1 MDEAATGDDVM
12 NRNRRCTDVLFLIL
26 YAAFMVAFFAIGVI
40 GFTSGDP
47 RILLYGTDY
56 EGKLCTEDLPARY
69 WVNPLEIYELT
80 QATHTFDMK
89 DVKSIC
95 LKDCPVTASTGLNWV
110 CNYPDSVDG
119 YGYADTTRDE
129 WAANNYDYYDML
141 SDALKKQSLNNK
153 GPCYPVLLPT
163 VNAYESCTYY
173 GNASATAVAALT
185 TEMANNDNEGDVQL
199 LAVGPMVAVLS
210 ATVSDYLST
219 PMATFERYVDDFSQ
233 AWVVLLVMGFIA
245 PVVLSFV
252 WMGVLRYF
260 TGMFAYLI
268 IFMVNAM
275 AMLCTLYLY
284 MKAGVIG
291 SDQVT
296 AYVGTDMGDNL
307 EGYTDP
313 SEDNAEVMEVCA
325 HIALAITICLFL
337 FSILMLKR
345 VRTAVAVIKV
355 ATQAIGGAPSVVFFP
370 LAPVFASLLF
380 GAWWIAA
387 GIYIYSSGEIKQ
399 QTCTL
404 EAGKSPMK
412 YCADTTNVPNANC
425 HCGYESVMDE
435 SLQYTL
441 LYHLFG
447 LLWTTQFFQ
456 AMTMLT
462 LASVFATYYF
472 RGGSYGTSLSG
483 WLNTP
488 VIQAFRKMSWYHTGS
503 AAFGSLLVAI
513 LQFIRIIVAYMVHQ
527 LKKAGKDN
535 VLVKYAACCVQYCL
549 WYLQKIIEW
558 INRNTYI
565 MIAIEGKSFCW
576 SAWEAISLIFNNILT
591 VGAVNVIGDIL
602 LFLGKFS
609 VAACAGLL
617 AFLMLDSDTYTTGE
631 SKVSSPLLVVIFC
644 VLFGFVIASLFMSV
658 VEMAIDTTLLSFCKD
673 CKIHGG
679 KPKFAPPLLESVLGK
694 AKDKNAKPDDAA

>member
-119 YGYADTTRDE
+119 YGYASTTRDE

-185 TEMANNDNEGDVQL
+185 TEMFNNDNEGDVQL

-488 VIQAFRKMSWYHTGS
+488 VIQVSFFLFPYG
-503 AAFGSLLVAI
+503 
-513 LQFIRIIVAYMVHQ
+513 Q
-527 LKKAGKDN
+527 LD
-535 VLVKYAACCVQYCL
+535 
-549 WYLQKIIEW
+549 
-558 INRNTYI
+558 
-565 MIAIEGKSFCW
+565 
-576 SAWEAISLIFNNILT
+576 
-591 VGAVNVIGDIL
+591 
-602 LFLGKFS
+602 
-609 VAACAGLL
+609 
-617 AFLMLDSDTYTTGE
+617 
-631 SKVSSPLLVVIFC
+631 
-644 VLFGFVIASLFMSV
+644 
-658 VEMAIDTTLLSFCKD
+658 
-673 CKIHGG
+673 
-679 KPKFAPPLLESVLGK
+679 
-694 AKDKNAKPDDAA
+694 